1 MPLYEYECKDC
12 LKQSEILVS
21 NMNTKPDCPECGSK
35 RLAKL
40 LSVIGSPKVNSGG
53 RGSSNSEVEAG
64 ACGRS
69 QCASGGCM
77 FGN

>member
-12 LKQSEILVS
+12 SKQSEILVP
-21 NMNTKPDCPECGSK
+21 NINTKPDCPECGSK
-35 RLAKL
+35 RLSKL
-40 LSVIGSPKVNSGG
+40 LSVIGSPKVNGG
-53 RGSSNSEVEAG
+53 ANDNGVEPG
-64 ACGRS
+64 TCGRS